1 MAFPKRLLNSF
12 ETVRVDLRPHW
23 WFLAPPGVA
32 TLAALIF
39 TIYAL
44 TLDGGAGKAVKIIA
58 LIILVIIGGWMLRT
72 YAKWYSSHFVVTSHR
87 VIYRAGVLR
96 KNGMQIPLERVNN
109 VNFSQTVFERMLGA
123 GDLLIES
130 GGEGGQERF
139 SDIPHADRVAN
150 LIHEAIEDNK
160 NRDRSGAAHSAPSA
174 VAGDVTEQLE
184 RLEGLRDR
192 GAITQDEY
200 DAQKRKLLG

>member
-23 WFLAPPGVA
+23 WFLAPPGAA
-32 TLAALIF
+32 TVAALVF

-58 LIILVIIGGWMLRT
+58 LIILVIIGGWMLRR
-72 YAKWYSSHFVVTSHR
+72 YASWYSSHFVVTSHR

-96 KNGMQIPLERVNN
+96 KTGMQIPLERVNN
-109 VNFSQTVFERMLGA
+109 VNFNQTVFERMLGA

-139 SDIPHADRVAN
+139 TDIPHADRVAN
-150 LIHEAIEDNK
+150 LIHEAIEDGK
-160 NRDRSGAAHSAPSA
+160 HRDRTGAAHGAP
-174 VAGDVTEQLE
+174 VGDVTEQLE